1 MEDLSILEQG
11 VKLGFFFTGPG
22 TVGLDNLFEIS
33 LVLVNFS
40 LALGRPANIP
50 STFPGTGS

>member
-40 LALGRPANIP
+40 LALGRPANMKTRYI
-50 STFPGTGS
+50 